1 MHNAQWEI
9 VLVVGSL
16 KKWAFQQLFYHLEK
30 PYFVN
35 ISVKTPWIFI
45 RYSGHTLL
53 LCMTFVLII
62 RTSKH
67 FWLLQCI
74 WHLTR
79 VTYPWFITN
88 CSHWNHCIWSQE
100 LWEHKFLDLKKVL
113 LFYRSMLRLSF
124 QRSCDHIQ
132 WFQWLQV
139 VVHHRYVTLIR
150 CHMHWCSQ
158 KCLEVL
164 IISTAMSCTKAVC
177 GHCMKIVNL

>member
-1 MHNAQWEI
+1 MHTNT
-9 VLVVGSL
+9 
-16 KKWAFQQLFYHLEK
+16 KWNK
-30 PYFVN
+30 
-35 ISVKTPWIFI
+35 ISIIFLL
-45 RYSGHTLL
+45 YSGRRLL

-164 IISTAMSCTKAVC
+164 IISTAISCTKAVC
-177 GHCMKIVNL
+177 GHCMVDVRDESNDEVLYRWWL

>member
-1 MHNAQWEI
+1 MAKTQKKMWPYQLLENAHSRRQCI
-9 VLVVGSL
+9 
-16 KKWAFQQLFYHLEK
+16 
-30 PYFVN
+30 
-35 ISVKTPWIFI
+35 
-45 RYSGHTLL
+45 GHTLKW
-53 LCMTFVLII
+53 CMTFVVII
-62 RTSKH
+62 WSSKH

-158 KCLEVL
+158 KCLEVM
-164 IISTAMSCTKAVC
+164 IISTNVVHRNSMRPLYHSNISSWPTIFKTNKYDVV
-177 GHCMKIVNL
+177 KVKRW